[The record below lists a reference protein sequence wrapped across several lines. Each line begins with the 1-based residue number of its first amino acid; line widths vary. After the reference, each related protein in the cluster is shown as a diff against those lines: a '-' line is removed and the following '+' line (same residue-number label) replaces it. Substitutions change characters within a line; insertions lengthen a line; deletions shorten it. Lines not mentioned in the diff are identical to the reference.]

1 MLWRP
6 LYRMSNALKQIL
18 VIAAVVAISMVFIIQ
33 FRPGTDVQLTGGP
46 TCAVE
51 ITGDCIPHSDFVAAY
66 RLAAPNIDPE
76 QLKQMRLRQAV
87 IEGLVERWMLVEDA
101 ERLGINVSGEDVA
114 RFIGGKGLAR
124 FSLPAAREQQYVI
137 GLMRALGGQI
147 MPPPIGPARRIPVLD
162 PATNGFDYKR
172 YQRWVVQSSSK
183 TEKDFKEFQRQEA
196 IAARMRGLIKS
207 RVRVS
212 EREAYDKYARG
223 NEKLVADYIK
233 LERGFFRDH
242 VLDRS
247 GEAIAAWRE
256 ANKSEIDEAWESRK
270 DVFLPECRKARH
282 ILFRI
287 DETDPD
293 PEAAKKKAKDA
304 ADAAKKRIAGGEG
317 FAAVA
322 RDLSDDQSTKKEGGD
337 LGCFAAG
344 KLSRPATTK
353 AVDDAAFALDVG
365 GVSEP
370 IESTHGYHLVTLDK
384 IADGE
389 EAEEIG
395 RKTVAFELYERKE
408 SERLAAEAA
417 KQILAAVKDG
427 KTLADALSTQLASL
441 GEKEIVAEEKPKVET
456 SDPFTQG
463 MPPFSQVQNP
473 TDAAKVLFD
482 LDKPGDVPS
491 DVIKLYDG
499 YAVAQLKER
508 KAVDEET
515 WKKDRAEFMD
525 QLREEKQRDA
535 LIAYVQRLHE
545 QYGKE
550 IVYKIPL
557 SEEEP
562 EDAQPTA
569 PTPKV
574 PAPPPQETPPPAP
587 PEAPPEAPEEPN
599 APGDFPGE
607 GPSEP
612 E

>member
-1 MLWRP
+1 
-6 LYRMSNALKQIL
+6 MSNALKQIL
-18 VIAAVVAISMVFIIQ
+18 VVAAVVAISMVFIIQ
-33 FRPGTDVQLTGGP
+33 FRPGTDVQLSGGP
-46 TCAVE
+46 TCAIEV
-51 ITGDCIPHSDFVAAY
+51 TGDCIPHSDFVAAY

-76 QLKQMRLRQAV
+76 QLKQMRLRQA
-87 IEGLVERWMLVEDA
+87 ILEGLVERWMLVEDA
-101 ERLGINVSGEDVA
+101 KRLGIDVSSEDVA
-114 RFIGGKGLAR
+114 RFIGGKALAR
-124 FSLPAAREQQYVI
+124 FSLPASREQQYI
-137 GLMRALGGQI
+137 ISLMRMRGGQI
-147 MPPPIGPARRIPVLD
+147 MPPPIGPAVRIPVLD
-162 PATNGFDYKR
+162 PKTNGFDYER
-172 YQRWVVQSSSK
+172 YQRWVVRSSGK

-212 EREAYDKYARG
+212 EREAFEQYARG
-223 NEKLVADYIK
+223 NEKVIVDYIK
-233 LERGFFRDH
+233 LERGFFREH

-256 ANKSEIDEAWESRK
+256 ANQSEIDEAWASRK

-293 PEAAKKKAKDA
+293 QEAAKTKAKEQ
-304 ADAAKKRIAGGEG
+304 ADAARKRIEGGEA

-322 RDLSDDQSTKKEGGD
+322 KELSEDASTKKEGGD

-353 AVDDAAFALDVG
+353 AVDDAAYALAVG
-365 GVSEP
+365 AVSEP
-370 IESTHGYHLVTLDK
+370 IESTHGYHLVTVDK
-384 IADGE
+384 IAGEE
-389 EAEEIG
+389 EAEDIG

-427 KTLADALSTQLASL
+427 KTLEQALSAQLSASL
-441 GEKEIVAEEKPKVET
+441 GDTEVPDADKPKVET
-456 SDPFTQG
+456 SDAFTQA

-482 LDKPGDVPS
+482 LDKPGDVPG

-508 KAVDEET
+508 KPVDEET

-550 IVYKIPL
+550 IVYKVPL

-562 EDAQPTA
+562 KEGEA
-569 PTPKV
+569 PAPKT
-574 PAPPPQETPPPAP
+574 PAPPPAP
-587 PEAPPEAPEEPN
+587 EEAPPEEVPPQAPEPPEAPN

-607 GPSEP
+607 GPAEP